1 MISMKVFQTL
11 MLREWMQHH
20 KGWLALGLIP
30 VALMFLATVFG
41 TVDADVGDPGEM
53 SAAGLTLILTFGTAM
68 ILLVLAAA
76 ATAFQASGLAR
87 RDQQDRSIEFWLS
100 LPVGQPQT
108 LGAML
113 LMHVW
118 VFPMMVVAIGL
129 LGGLL
134 ISPIAV
140 IKGLGFAG
148 LSHMQ
153 WGALLL
159 VLGAGTLRLFSGLV
173 FAGLWA
179 LPFVL
184 LFMAASAWLKRW
196 GVPVLAAVVGIGG
209 TVLQEYY
216 GQPWLLRGVQGLAEN
231 FGAALIPGSAGD
243 AGVHLEDKLVMSGQ
257 LDGVARW
264 LMTDLQLRVADLASP
279 WLLLALALSAAG
291 AWAVLFR
298 RQQGR

>member
-1 MISMKVFQTL
+1 MSMKVFQTL
-11 MLREWMQHH
+11 LLREWMQHR

-41 TVDADVGDPGEM
+41 TVNADVGEPDEM
-53 SAAGLTLILTFGTAM
+53 SGAGLFLILTFGTTM
-68 ILLVLAAA
+68 VLVALATAA
-76 ATAFQASGLAR
+76 SAFQASGLAR

-118 VFPMMVVAIGL
+118 LFPMMAVAIGL
-129 LGGLL
+129 VGGVL

-140 IKGLGFAG
+140 FKGLGFAG
-148 LSHMQ
+148 LSGMQ
-153 WGALLL
+153 WGPLIL
-159 VLGAGTLRLFSGLV
+159 VLAAGTVRLFFGLV
-173 FAGLWA
+173 LAGLWA

-209 TVLQEYY
+209 TVLKEYY
-216 GQPWLLRGVQGLAEN
+216 GQPWLLRAFQGLAEH

-243 AGVHLEDKLVMSGQ
+243 TGFRLEDKVVMSGQ
-257 LDGVARW
+257 LDGVAPW
-264 LMTDLQLRVADLASP
+264 LMADLQQRVLDLASP